1 MDDSIQTLK
10 LEMNKL
16 LSVYEDVSLQPGAA
30 AQDNM
35 QLSSGAADLQQRPQQ
50 LLPNMKPPDITQVFN
65 LFRRGVRLMG
75 YKNKIFERVSLLGAR
90 VFLRN
95 LLNQKARHAHCSY

>member
-65 LFRRGVRLMG
+65 LFRRGVTS
-75 YKNKIFERVSLLGAR
+75 IS
-90 VFLRN
+90 
-95 LLNQKARHAHCSY
+95 

>member
-95 LLNQKARHAHCSY
+95 LLNQKARHVHCSY